1 MYTAPDCG
9 FEFEDTRM
17 LKAPISAAAAA
28 WLIAGTIAGT
38 AAVGGAAATTPKD
51 SAPWTEGQHYFLIV
65 PAQPTA
71 VPKGK
76 VEVMEVFSYGCPAC
90 DHFVPVMRRLKQSLP
105 ANAVVNF
112 MPAGFNA
119 DEDWPMFQRA
129 YVTAQM
135 LGIADTA
142 HEAMFDAVWRTGEMA
157 IVDKSTG
164 QLKAHLPTIEDAAQF
179 YSRATGV
186 SVTDFVAAAKSMG
199 AETRIGQAD
208 GMLMRYR
215 VSATPTVII
224 NGKYRL
230 DVPSAGGPD
239 ELIELVKW
247 LVAKESH

>member
-1 MYTAPDCG
+1 
-9 FEFEDTRM
+9 M
-17 LKAPISAAAAA
+17 LKALTSAAAAA
-28 WLIAGTIAGT
+28 WLIAGT
-38 AAVGGAAATTPKD
+38 AALGGAATATPRD
-51 SAPWTEGQHYFLIV
+51 SMSWTEGQHYFLIV

-76 VEVMEVFSYGCPAC
+76 VEVTEVFSYGCPAC
-90 DHFVPVMRRLKQSLP
+90 NHFVPVMRKLKQNLP

-119 DEDWPMFQRA
+119 AEDWPMFQRA

-135 LGIADTA
+135 LGIADAA
-142 HEAMFDAVWRTGEMA
+142 HEAMFDAVWNTGEMA
-157 IVDKSTG
+157 ILDRSTG
-164 QLKAHLPTIEDAAQF
+164 QLKAHPPTIEDAGRF
-179 YSRATGV
+179 YNRATGV
-186 SVTDFVAAAKSMG
+186 SVTDFVDAAKSMG
-199 AETRIGQAD
+199 ADTRIGQAD
-208 GMLMRYR
+208 DMLMRYR
-215 VSATPTVII
+215 VSATPTMII

>member
-1 MYTAPDCG
+1 
-9 FEFEDTRM
+9 M
-17 LKAPISAAAAA
+17 LRAMTCAAVWLLAMLAVPGAAAA
-28 WLIAGTIAGT
+28 T
-38 AAVGGAAATTPKD
+38 ANREPV
-51 SAPWTEGQHYFLIV
+51 SWTEGQHYFLIT
-65 PAQPTA
+65 PAQPTS

-76 VEVMEVFSYGCPAC
+76 IEVTEVFSYGCPAC
-90 DHFVPVMRRLKQSLP
+90 NHFVPVMRKLRQSLP

-119 DEDWPMFQRA
+119 AEGWPMFQRA
-129 YVTAQM
+129 YLTAQM
-135 LGIADTA
+135 LGIADKT
-142 HEAMFDAVWRTGEMA
+142 HEAMFEAVWTTRELA
-157 IVDKSTG
+157 IVDESTG

-179 YSRATGV
+179 YNRTSGV
-186 SVTDFVAAAKSMG
+186 SAADFIDAARSMG

-215 VSATPTVII
+215 VSATPTMII

-239 ELIELVKW
+239 QLIELVKY